1 MSYDYSVQS
10 WQGVNEFVAVVETGG
25 FSKAA
30 RQLEVSTAHV
40 SRSVS
45 SLEKRLAVKLLQRS
59 TRQVNTTAA
68 GQLYFLQCRQLL
80 AALAEANNAVSEL
93 NATPR
98 GRIRITAPVY
108 YGEQVIAPLLN
119 EVLREYPDIELDL
132 QLSNHNR
139 DLIAEGF
146 DLAIRLG
153 ALASSSLIAKRLGS
167 RSYAIVGSEDYF
179 RRCGKPRTIE
189 QLADHNCLRGI
200 SDHWSFADKK
210 EARAH
215 RVTGTWRC
223 NSGLAVSHAAIEGMG
238 IAQLPNYY
246 TAAAIADGRLIS
258 VLKKYRPADE
268 GIWAVYPPNHH
279 VSAKLRVVIDY
290 LAEHLDMGLDM
301 GSLS

>member
-1 MSYDYSVQS
+1 MLYPWTVQS
-10 WQGVNEFVAVVETGG
+10 WQGINEFVAVVEFGSFT
-25 FSKAA
+25 KAA

-40 SRSVS
+40 SRSITA
-45 SLEKRLAVKLLQRS
+45 LEKRLAVKLLQRS

-68 GQLYFLQCRQLL
+68 GQLYVLQCRQLL
-80 AALAEANNAVSEL
+80 DGLAEANLAVSEL

-98 GRIRITAPVY
+98 GRIRITAPIY

-119 EVLREYPDIELDL
+119 EVLREYPEIELDL
-132 QLSNHNR
+132 QLSNHKR

-153 ALASSSLIAKRLGS
+153 TLASSSLIAKRLGS

-179 RRCGKPRTIE
+179 HRCGKPRTIE

-210 EARAH
+210 EARAY

-290 LAEHLDMGLDM
+290 LAKHLDMGP
-301 GSLS
+301 LS